1 MQVLIKGLC
10 SMENRERFC
19 VTDFDRR
26 GKNEEV
32 EKTLAS
38 SERTLEIENF
48 FDDENSIAET
58 MRELKLKISEQL
70 KLCLFILYIDKN
82 IQTFSE
88 FFGMSSI
95 LKRHLKY
102 LVKVFNWN
110 ENSNM

>member
-48 FDDENSIAET
+48 FDDESSITET
-58 MRELKLKISEQL
+58 MRELKLKIS
-70 KLCLFILYIDKN
+70 
-82 IQTFSE
+82 
-88 FFGMSSI
+88 
-95 LKRHLKY
+95 
-102 LVKVFNWN
+102 
-110 ENSNM
+110 